1 MAEEAAF
8 QTEEKLTTLIEKII
22 TSALDE
28 QQQNLFNIISANFEI
43 YNQQIDEPKKEI
55 NQLRHI
61 ILKKF
66 QKTMYH
72 AWERIQ
78 DTFRAGHRKC
88 MIQPLESGTG
98 KVRSSLY

>member
-43 YNQQIDEPKKEI
+43 SNQQIDEPKKEI

-66 QKTMYH
+66 
-72 AWERIQ
+72 
-78 DTFRAGHRKC
+78 
-88 MIQPLESGTG
+88 
-98 KVRSSLY
+98 